1 MGATSDK
8 DEYQRSS
15 TGAGN
20 KKSRQEDTQE
30 VTSVFFSNHPPTQP
44 PPNLKSFDD
53 DVFDTQSP
61 DTSLSRINSTLDR
74 LEIIL
79 NNTAIENISQSAKDG
94 SRQSRTAEQQRYN
107 KTLGKITQVDYPTGK
122 YPARDSPKG
131 TNVRNESSRWLLQVG
146 NLPHS
151 Y

>member
-1 MGATSDK
+1 MQATKS
-8 DEYQRSS
+8 
-15 TGAGN
+15 
-20 KKSRQEDTQE
+20 SRQEDTQE

-79 NNTAIENISQSAKDG
+79 NNTAIENISQSAEDG
-94 SRQSRTAEQQRYN
+94 SRQS
-107 KTLGKITQVDYPTGK
+107 
-122 YPARDSPKG
+122 
-131 TNVRNESSRWLLQVG
+131 
-146 NLPHS
+146 
-151 Y
+151 